1 MIGARGSF
9 ADHYT
14 TGAFAPYIRER
25 RLAGSAAH
33 MLEAA
38 QPAGDF
44 SDPPTT
50 DLVLTVAMSAASGE
64 FDFGPG
70 RFSKTFASGQMVL
83 TSPGVATT
91 ILIDRP
97 HRVRFLAVPAEHL
110 GPYLKET
117 RVTDGFDFGRLQVG
131 AFENQFILEMMNRLW
146 AEAEQDD
153 GVSRLFADGAI
164 LAVAAELLREAGRSA
179 VHARGGLA
187 AWQVRRVTDYMRANL
202 ARDIPLSEPRGVSGL
217 IPPPLL
223 PRLQAVDRRLPA
235 RLVHAAPH
243 RTGAGDHRG
252 RSSTGLTEVALCV
265 GFGSQSAFGTAFRRV
280 TGTSPSAWRRKR
292 LS

>member
-1 MIGARGSF
+1 LNGAQASF

-14 TGAFAPYIRER
+14 TGAFAPYVREQ
-25 RLAGSAAH
+25 RLAGSAAY

-50 DLVLTVAMSAASGE
+50 DLVLTVALSAASGE

-70 RFSKTFASGQMVL
+70 RFTKTISSGQMVL

-97 HRVRFLAVPAEHL
+97 HSVRFLAVPAQHL
-110 GPYLKET
+110 EPYLEEA
-117 RVTDGFDFGRLQVG
+117 RATDSFDFGRLQVG

-164 LAVAAELLREAGRSA
+164 LAVAAELLREAGRPA

-187 AWQVRRVTDYMRANL
+187 AWQVRRVTDYMRADL
-202 ARDIPLSEPRGVSGL
+202 ARDISLSELAELAGL
-217 IPPPLL
+217 S
-223 PRLQAVDRRLPA
+223 
-235 RLVHAAPH
+235 PH
-243 RTGAGDHRG
+243 HFCRAFKQSTGASPHVWFTLRRIERAQEIIAADP
-252 RSSTGLTEVALCV
+252 STGLTEVALCV

-280 TGTSPSAWRRKR
+280 TGISPSAWRRKR